1 MSQTAVRLID
11 FPCVGGSTSAVH
23 AQSPQEPQAD
33 QTTADVV
40 GQARPRRRSVAQNPL
55 LHYPL
60 GKINRSTLPSQ
71 VSRFS
76 GQKLRGLISDC
87 CRISLRGNQRGM
99 LFLENLIRALL
110 IFNRLRSRHCQRALL
125 GYHYPNFGGPACVL
139 PARSCRR
146 ATRKRLFKRAGAG
159 KIIAF
164 FDIGHYLE

>member
-1 MSQTAVRLID
+1 MTGKPSRCATTKARKSSVTNTAAGAAGGEFENDGAADIAPRPRHEDRLAGKVEILID
-11 FPCVGGSTSAVH
+11 RH
-23 AQSPQEPQAD
+23 A
-33 QTTADVV
+33 
-40 GQARPRRRSVAQNPL
+40 
-55 LHYPL
+55 
-60 GKINRSTLPSQ
+60 LPSLLG
-71 VSRFS
+71 SA
-76 GQKLRGLISDC
+76 LH
-87 CRISLRGNQRGM
+87 GM

-110 IFNRLRSRHCQRALL
+110 IFRLRSRHCQRALL